1 MTDAPPA
8 ASSRAY
14 MRDQLPGIFHDP
26 PNGVGLQ
33 FVAALEA
40 VLDPIVAVLDALPAY
55 VDPWLAPPAML
66 DLLAAWL
73 GEPLD
78 ESWPLERR
86 RRVVAE
92 TLPLARRRGT
102 KAGLEAALEL
112 AFPHLPLRVEDR
124 GEVRVGAEGGEARI
138 TNPPEFIVYCDTP
151 LDEPTQRAVARV
163 IERLKP
169 AHVRSRLRVLG
180 RRREGDED

>member
-1 MTDAPPA
+1 MTDAPPV
-8 ASSRAY
+8 ASGRAY
-14 MRDQLPGIFHDP
+14 LRSELPGVFRDDP
-26 PNGVGLQ
+26 DGIGLGYLE
-33 FVAALEA
+33 ALEA

-55 VDPWLAPPAML
+55 VDPWLAPPALL

-78 ESWPLERR
+78 ETWPLDRR
-86 RRVVAE
+86 RRLVAE

-112 AFPHLPLRVEDR
+112 AFPDLPLRVEDR
-124 GEVRVGAEGGEARI
+124 GEVRVRAKGEAGRI
-138 TNPPEFIVYCDTP
+138 TDTPEFIVYCDTP
-151 LDEPTQRAVARV
+151 LDEPIQRAVARL

-169 AHVRSRLRVLG
+169 AHVRSHLRVLA